1 MGSLWGVF
9 LGLYITKRGYKNMI
23 LSLDFRRVAAEGTE
37 LSSPDIRVSLEG
49 YQKAMLLEMDALKEW
64 IEEKKEKALNFKLS
78 PEMIE
83 QIKTELQ
90 GYSRLPLIMKWI
102 EAKNPQAIKGEI
114 SKLWDWLLHGEGNRD
129 RYMAVRQSVTT
140 LMDFQE
146 SIDDLSQR
154 YLPEAAEAKFHE
166 IMAQTSQN
174 MDKIEGLI
182 RAAISRIPTWHGYPV
197 VIVAEPNHSD
207 VIRGRYNFEPA
218 EDATVRLETGASYP
232 PGFSIFMREDKNVD
246 VDDILDA
253 GDTDFFTDLDS
264 QTDYFS
270 LVNEIQKPGS
280 TQKTKLLTLYTARPA
295 ADRETYENAQTLPV
309 NIFLTN
315 SFDHVLG
322 LASDL
327 AGSGGMRDI
336 WRVKVDSRYLTQ
348 TLEGPVKYYQ
358 VTVPGAPVKSME
370 LIYSEGE

>member
-1 MGSLWGVF
+1 MS
-9 LGLYITKRGYKNMI
+9 TDMMI
-23 LSLDFRRVAAEGTE
+23 LSTDFRRILAADIVGAG
-37 LSSPDIRVSLEG
+37 SPDIRVSVEK
-49 YQKAMLLEMDALKEW
+49 YEKVMSLEMRVLQDW
-64 IEEKKEKALNFKLS
+64 MEEKREKALNFKLS
-78 PEMIE
+78 PEMVKKI
-83 QIKTELQ
+83 QGELKD
-90 GYSRLPLIMKWI
+90 YSRLPLIMKWI
-102 EAKNPQAIKGEI
+102 EAKNPQALRGEI
-114 SKLWDWLLHGEGNRD
+114 SKLWDWLLHGEENRD

-154 YLPEAAEAKFHE
+154 YLPETAEAKFHE

-182 RAAISRIPTWHGYPV
+182 RDAISRIPTWHGYPV
-197 VIVAEPNHSD
+197 VIVAEPNRSD
-207 VIRGRYNFEPA
+207 MVRDRYNFEPA
-218 EDATVRLETGASYP
+218 DDASVKLETGSSYP
-232 PGFSIFMREDKNVD
+232 PGFSIFMREDGTVVVED
-246 VDDILDA
+246 VLDA
-253 GDTDFFTDLDS
+253 GDTDFFEDLDS

-270 LVNEIQKPGS
+270 LVNEIKKPGS

-295 ADRETYENAQTLPV
+295 EDRKTYQDAQTLPV

-315 SFDHVLG
+315 SFDHAMG

-358 VTVPGAPVKSME
+358 VTVPNAQVKSME
-370 LIYSEGE
+370 LVYSE

>member
-1 MGSLWGVF
+1 M
-9 LGLYITKRGYKNMI
+9 II
-23 LSLDFRRVAAEGTE
+23 LSLDFRRVLAADITGAG
-37 LSSPDIRVSLEG
+37 SPDIRVSLEN
-49 YQKAMLLEMDALKEW
+49 YQRAMQLEMEALQNW
-64 IEEKKEKALNFKLS
+64 MEEKKEKALNFKLL
-78 PEMIE
+78 PEMVTKL
-83 QIKTELQ
+83 QDDLQ
-90 GYSRLPLIMKWI
+90 GYSRLHLILKWI
-102 EAKNPQAIKGEI
+102 EAKNPQALRGEI

-129 RYMAVRQSVTT
+129 RYMAVRESVTM

-154 YLPEAAEAKFHE
+154 YLPETAEDKLHE
-166 IMAQTSQN
+166 IMNQTSQN

-197 VIVAEPNHSD
+197 VITAEPNRSD
-207 VIRGRYNFEPA
+207 VLRGRYNFEPA
-218 EDATVRLETGASYP
+218 EDATVKMETGVSYP
-232 PGFSIFMREDKNVD
+232 PGFSIFMREDGNVI

-253 GDTDFFTDLDS
+253 GDEDFFMDLDS

-295 ADRETYENAQTLPV
+295 ADRETYKDAQTLPV

-315 SFDHVLG
+315 SFDHVMG

-336 WRVKVDSRYLTQ
+336 WQVRVDSRYLTQ
-348 TLEGPVKYYQ
+348 TLEGLVKYYQ
-358 VTVPGAPVKSME
+358 VTVPNAPVKSMD
-370 LIYSEGE
+370 LVYSEEE